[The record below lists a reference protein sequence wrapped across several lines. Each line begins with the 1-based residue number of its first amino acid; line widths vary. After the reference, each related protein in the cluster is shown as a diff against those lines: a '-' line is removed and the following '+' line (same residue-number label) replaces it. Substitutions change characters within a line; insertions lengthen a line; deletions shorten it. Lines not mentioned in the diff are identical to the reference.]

1 MRNSAVSLA
10 ALNQNLVQF
19 DIHRHK
25 KTVSVRPINSPHWNK
40 DLYSPGGPDCGLV
53 HEIKSK
59 TRSRGAAGRMAWVS
73 KTVSLRRAPKAA
85 RNSTMRLKHAVIAS
99 LKDAYFAEKK
109 LTPSDVMLVISA

>member
-1 MRNSAVSLA
+1 MLNGAVSLGP
-10 ALNQNLVQF
+10 LNQGLVQF

-25 KTVSVRPINSPHWNK
+25 KPVSVRPINSPHWNK
-40 DLYSPGGPDCGLV
+40 DLYSPGVPDCGFV

-85 RNSTMRLKHAVIAS
+85 RNWTMSLKNAVIVS
-99 LKDAYFAEKK
+99 LIDVYFAEKK
-109 LTPSDVMLVISA
+109 LTPPDVMPIFSA